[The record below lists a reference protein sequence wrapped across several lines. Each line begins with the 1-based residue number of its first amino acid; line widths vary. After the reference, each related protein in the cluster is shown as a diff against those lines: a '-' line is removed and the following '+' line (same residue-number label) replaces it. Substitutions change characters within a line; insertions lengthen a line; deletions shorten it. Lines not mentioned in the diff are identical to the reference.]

1 MAEERSSERPH
12 RRHLEQAR
20 AQVAELLSRQEV
32 ERSLVDRSP
41 QRRPEVVSQLLG
53 RQQQATL
60 EQRLAALHPADIA
73 YVLEGLPPH
82 WRQRAWNL
90 VRPARR
96 GAVLLEAS
104 DVVRRA
110 LIQELSPDQI
120 ASLVQPLS
128 AEDIADLLSSLDEE
142 RSQEVL
148 AQLRQAE
155 QVEVRSVL
163 SFPEGSVGAAMVR
176 DIVVAHEHATLQA
189 VQRSLQ
195 RRKELPPHTNQLFVV
210 DQQNR
215 LRGLLPIAKL
225 VLGQPDT
232 VVRDGMNTDIVAF
245 HTDDPMRDAISAFEK
260 YDLVSAPVLNLHG
273 QIVGRLTVDAVV
285 DEINERAQTE
295 VLRQV
300 GLSRDDE
307 DLYVPVRRAAAR
319 RWPWLALNVCTAVVA
334 SRVIGAFEP
343 LIAQLSALAAL
354 MPIVASIGGNA
365 GNQSVA
371 LTVQGFSLKETGR
384 RELLRLLLR
393 EVSIAAINGLVWGLL
408 LGMLAWLI
416 YRDAALSGV
425 LALALLLNLLVAA
438 TVGVL
443 APALLR
449 RLGKDPMM
457 GASIVLTASTD
468 SLGFLLFL
476 GLAAL
481 LLG

>member
-32 ERSLVDRSP
+32 ERDLVVRSP
-41 QRRPEVVSQLLG
+41 QRKPEVVAQLLS

-82 WRQRAWNL
+82 WRERAWNL

-104 DVVRRA
+104 DGVRRA
-110 LIQELSPDQI
+110 LIQGLSPDDI

-128 AEDIADLLSSLDEE
+128 AEDIADLLSSLDDDK
-142 RSQEVL
+142 RHDVL

-155 QVEVRSVL
+155 QIEVRSAL

-176 DIVVAHEHATLQA
+176 DIVVAHENATLQS
-189 VQRSLQ
+189 VQRGLQ
-195 RRKELPPHTNQLFVV
+195 RRRELPPHTNQLFVV
-210 DQQNR
+210 DQQNH
-215 LRGLLPIAKL
+215 LRGLLSLSNL

-232 VVRDGMNTDIVAF
+232 LVRDEMSTDIVAF
-245 HTDDPMRDAISAFEK
+245 HTDDPMRDAVSAFEK
-260 YDLVSAPVLNLHG
+260 YDLLSAPVLNLQG
-273 QIVGRLTVDAVV
+273 QIVGRLTVDAVL

-371 LTVQGFSLKETGR
+371 LTVQGLSQQESGR
-384 RELLRLLLR
+384 RELARLLLR
-393 EVSIAAINGLVWGLL
+393 EVSIASINGAVWGLL
-408 LGMLAWLI
+408 LAALAWLI
-416 YRDAALSGV
+416 YRDGALAAV
-425 LALALLLNLLVAA
+425 LWLALLLNLLVAA
-438 TVGVL
+438 SVGVL

-449 RLGKDPMM
+449 RMGRDPLM
-457 GASIVLTASTD
+457 GSSIVLTASTD

-481 LLG
+481 FLG

>member
-41 QRRPEVVSQLLG
+41 QRRPEVVSQLLS

-60 EQRLAALHPADIA
+60 EQRLVALHPADIA
-73 YVLEGLPPH
+73 YVLEGLPPD
-82 WRQRAWNL
+82 WRERAWNL

-104 DVVRRA
+104 DVVRRS
-110 LIQELSPDQI
+110 LIHGLSPDQI

-142 RSQEVL
+142 KRQEVL

-163 SFPEGSVGAAMVR
+163 SFPEDSVGAAMVR

-189 VQRSLQ
+189 VQRGLQ
-195 RRKELPPHTNQLFVV
+195 RRQELPPHTNQLFVV

-232 VVRDGMNTDIVAF
+232 VVRDEMNTDIVAF
-245 HTDDPMRDAISAFEK
+245 HTDDPMRDAVSAFEK

-371 LTVQGFSLKETGR
+371 LAVQSFSLKETGQ

-393 EVSIAAINGLVWGLL
+393 EVSIAAINGAVWGLL
-408 LGMLAWLI
+408 LGVLAWLI
-416 YRDAALSGV
+416 YRDVALSGV

-438 TVGVL
+438 SVGVL

-449 RLGKDPMM
+449 RLGRDPMM

-481 LLG
+481 FLG

>member
-449 RLGKDPMM
+449 RLGRDPMM